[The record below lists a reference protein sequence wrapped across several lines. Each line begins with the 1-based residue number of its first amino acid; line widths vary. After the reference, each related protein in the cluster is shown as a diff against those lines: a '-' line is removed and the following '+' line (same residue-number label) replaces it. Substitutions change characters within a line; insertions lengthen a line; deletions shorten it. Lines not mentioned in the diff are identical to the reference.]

1 MIGFLRRWLIVLL
14 SHSAVAQAAPSVVDD
29 AGRTVALP
37 AAAQRIVS
45 LAPHATELLFAVG
58 AGAQIVGADEYSD
71 YPQAA
76 KAIPRIGRAGALD
89 VERIIA
95 LKPDLIVAWGS
106 GNTGGQVAQLQRFKL
121 PVFSSEPRSPADVA
135 STLRRLG
142 VLSGHQAS
150 AEKAATDFE
159 AGLTALQ
166 KQFSGREK
174 VSVFYQIWHEPL
186 QTINREH
193 NISAVIRLCGGQN
206 VFDALPTLAPTLA
219 REAVLRADPQVIL
232 GSGSDGQRP
241 QWLDDWR
248 RWPQLRAVKYEALY
262 DIPPDLMQR
271 PTPRLLEGA
280 QRVCA
285 VLDQARTRQAG
296 K

>member
-1 MIGFLRRWLIVLL
+1 V
-14 SHSAVAQAAPSVVDD
+14 PSVVDD

-37 AAAQRIVS
+37 AVAQRIVS

-71 YPQAA
+71 YPLAA

-121 PVFSSEPRSPADVA
+121 NVFSSEPRSPADVA

-142 VLSGHQAS
+142 GLSGHEAA
-150 AEKAATDFE
+150 AEKVATDFE
-159 AGLTALQ
+159 VGLTSLQ
-166 KQFSGREK
+166 QQFSGRTN
-174 VSVFYQIWHEPL
+174 VTVFYQIWHEPL

-193 NISAVIRLCGGQN
+193 NIAAVIRMCGGQN
-206 VFDALPTLAPTLA
+206 VFDSLPTLAPTLA

-280 QRVCA
+280 KRVCA
-285 VLDQARTRQAG
+285 ALDEARSRQAG
-296 K
+296 R

>member
-1 MIGFLRRWLIVLL
+1 MRTALLICLAVLANTAL
-14 SHSAVAQAAPSVVDD
+14 AEAAPSVVDD

-37 AAAQRIVS
+37 FAAQRIVS

-71 YPQAA
+71 YPAAA
-76 KAIPRIGRAGALD
+76 KSIPRIGRAGALD

-121 PVFSSEPRSPADVA
+121 KVFSSEPRTPADVA
-135 STLRRLG
+135 SSLRRLG
-142 VLSGHQAS
+142 VLSGHEAV
-150 AEKAATDFE
+150 AEKIATDFE
-159 AGLTALQ
+159 AGLAALQ
-166 KQFSGREK
+166 QKFSSRSK
-174 VSVFYQIWHEPL
+174 VTVFYQIWHEPL

-193 NISAVIRLCGGQN
+193 NIAAVIRLCGGQN

-219 REAVLRADPQVIL
+219 REAVLRADPHVIL

-248 RWPQLRAVKYEALY
+248 RWPQLKAVKNNALY
-262 DIPPDLMQR
+262 DVPPDLMQR
-271 PTPRLLEGA
+271 PTPRLLDGA

-285 VLDQARTRQAG
+285 ALDEVRSRQAG

>member
-14 SHSAVAQAAPSVVDD
+14 CHSAVAQAAPSVVDD

>member
-1 MIGFLRRWLIVLL
+1 MSQILRRLL
-14 SHSAVAQAAPSVVDD
+14 MLLLGSAALTQAAPSVVDD

-71 YPQAA
+71 YPAAA
-76 KAIPRIGRAGALD
+76 KAIARIGRAGALD

-106 GNTGGQVAQLQRFKL
+106 GNTGGQVAQLERFKL

-135 STLRRLG
+135 SSLRRLG
-142 VLSGHQAS
+142 TLSGHESA
-150 AEKAATDFE
+150 AEKTATDLE
-159 AGLTALQ
+159 AGLAALQ
-166 KQFSGREK
+166 RQFSGRAK
-174 VSVFYQIWHEPL
+174 VTVFYQIWHEPL

-193 NISAVIRLCGGQN
+193 NISAVISLCGGKN
-206 VFDALPTLAPTLA
+206 VFDTLPTLAPTLA

-262 DIPPDLMQR
+262 DIPPELMQR

-285 VLDQARTRQAG
+285 VLEQARMRQAG